1 MSDILWEKANRV
13 SELGYKVHSAS
24 MIVELVAEKISS
36 DAESGALWAA
46 SEILQ
51 EYSER
56 LEDLSSELMQINR
69 EQKEQEPKKKK
80 K

>member
-1 MSDILWEKANRV
+1 LQE
-13 SELGYKVHSAS
+13 
-24 MIVELVAEKISS
+24 VEEDEAPEQALDEVADGFVGLVLIGFVFVCD

-56 LEDLSSELMQINR
+56 LEGLSNDLMQINR

>member
-51 EYSER
+51 DYSER